1 MGLKPSR
8 FFWLLIERPPA
19 TVREMLQ
26 RAHQYMA
33 TKTLVAGKRDELKR
47 PRTEQPRG
55 HPKEGRTGR
64 ACCHR
69 ALPPIPLNSTGTKI
83 FFQIR
88 EKGLL
93 KAPNPMKSTSKG
105 TTKGGIIASTGNT
118 TTTWKNVVI
127 CSIKSKTSSDT
138 GTCVGMSVTNPHFPL
153 ADLLE
158 IHRPDPKVQSISK
171 STSSSGGQP
180 RAVIAPQRVR
190 LMRALR
196 LGSEEYSCHDDAL
209 VISIRMVNACVKRVM
224 IDMESSTDIL
234 YFDAFQK
241 LGLTDK
247 DLVTLTS
254 TLTGFTEDFV
264 SPMGA
269 ATIPVTFKGE
279 PRSKTLMVSFT
290 VVKLPSAYNAII
302 GRSTL
307 NRLKAVVLSP
317 THEVFDPSRGQR
329 GQE

>member
-1 MGLKPSR
+1 M
-8 FFWLLIERPPA
+8 
-19 TVREMLQ
+19 VREMLQ

-33 TKTLVAGKRDELKR
+33 TKTLVAGKRDELKH

-55 HPKEGRTGR
+55 HPPR
-64 ACCHR
+64 
-69 ALPPIPLNSTGTKI
+69 PPKR
-83 FFQIR
+83 R
-88 EKGLL
+88 EDRPTHDENLDITFRSG
-93 KAPNPMKSTSKG
+93 SK
-105 TTKGGIIASTGNT
+105 
-118 TTTWKNVVI
+118 
-127 CSIKSKTSSDT
+127 
-138 GTCVGMSVTNPHFPL
+138 
-153 ADLLE
+153 
-158 IHRPDPKVQSISK
+158 
-171 STSSSGGQP
+171 
-180 RAVIAPQRVR
+180 
-190 LMRALR
+190 
-196 LGSEEYSCHDDAL
+196 EYSCHDDAL

-224 IDMESSTDIL
+224 IDMGSSTDIL

-279 PRSKTLMVSFT
+279 PRSKTLMVSFM

-307 NRLKAVVLSP
+307 NRLKAIVLTYHRLMKFSTRAGVREP
-317 THEVFDPSRGQR
+317 
-329 GQE
+329 